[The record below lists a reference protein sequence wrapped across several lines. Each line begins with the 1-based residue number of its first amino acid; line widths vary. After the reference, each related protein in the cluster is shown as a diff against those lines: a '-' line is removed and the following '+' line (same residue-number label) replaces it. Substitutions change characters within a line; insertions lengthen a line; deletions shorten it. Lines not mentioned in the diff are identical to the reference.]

1 MRPRPLR
8 PIKAPLPLS
17 KMGDGRSAG
26 QDGPDGKAGDTAGEL
41 QATQVAQK
49 LPQQGRQE
57 QQRQQDQQQRQR
69 FEQVVD
75 AISEGLGREKSFD
88 VVVRRIR
95 VAGRDAALIYL
106 DGFLQPVP
114 TLRILQTL
122 MKLQPDALGQ
132 GDARVKLEQELVPY
146 FELMWVKGPQEAIDE
161 ILVGQGA
168 LVLAGLDQIL
178 LLDLRQYPARSVE
191 EPDLERVT
199 RGAREGFTE
208 VGLVNVNL
216 IRRRLRDPHL
226 RVEAL
231 KVGVRSKTDVFL
243 LYLEDLAPQTFVDE
257 VRHRLV
263 NIRADALPMGS
274 KNLEEYLS
282 EPKFNPFPKVRY
294 TERPDVAA
302 SHLLEGYVVVVTDT
316 SPAAMILPAN
326 VWQFTQ
332 HAEEYVQAPVVGTY
346 LRWVRFVGIIM
357 SVVLVPLW
365 VALVTDKAIL
375 PPWLQWVGP
384 RKPGIVPVWLQLLLL
399 TLGLDIIRMALIHTP
414 TALAT
419 SIGLVGAVL
428 LGQFAVEAGLFTS
441 ESVLYSALAAIGT
454 FTTPALE
461 FALAL
466 RLFQY
471 PLIALSAWLGLI
483 GLVAGLVALVYI
495 MALTKSFFLPYLW
508 PLAPLNG
515 RALARLLL
523 RYPIPAVKQH
533 RAPRPDGG
541 TA

>member
-8 PIKAPLPLS
+8 PVKATLPLS
-17 KMGDGRSAG
+17 RLGDGQAPPAGAG
-26 QDGPDGKAGDTAGEL
+26 QGGGQDLE
-41 QATQVAQK
+41 QA
-49 LPQQGRQE
+49 LS
-57 QQRQQDQQQRQR
+57 
-69 FEQVVD
+69 
-75 AISEGLGREKSFD
+75 AIVSPLGQEKSFD

-95 VAGRDAALIYL
+95 VAGRPAALVYL

-114 TLRILQTL
+114 AIRVLQSL
-122 MKLQPDALGQ
+122 MQLPPEALGQ
-132 GDARVKLEQELVPY
+132 GDAAQQLEERLVPY
-146 FELMWVKGPQEAIDE
+146 FELTWVQGPQEAVDQ
-161 ILVGQGA
+161 ILVGQAALLVQGLDRI
-168 LVLAGLDQIL
+168 LVLDM
-178 LLDLRQYPARSVE
+178 RQYPARSVQ

-243 LYLEDLAPQTFVDE
+243 LYLEDLAPRAFVDQI
-257 VRHRLV
+257 RQRLV
-263 NIRADALPMGS
+263 AIRADALPMGS

-282 EPKFNPFPKVRY
+282 EPRLNPFPKVRY

-302 SHLLEGYVVVVTDT
+302 SHLLEGYLVVVTDT

-332 HAEEYVQAPVVGTY
+332 HAEEYVQAPLVGSY
-346 LRWVRFVGIIM
+346 LRWVRFIGIVA

-365 VALVTDKAIL
+365 VALASHRDLL
-375 PPWLQWVGP
+375 PGWLQWVGP
-384 RKPGIVPVWLQLLLL
+384 RRSSIVPIWLQLLLL

-428 LGQFAVEAGLFTS
+428 LGQFAVQAGLFTS
-441 ESVLYSALAAIGT
+441 EAVLYSALAAIGS

-461 FALAL
+461 FALAA

-471 PLIALSAWLGLI
+471 PLIALGAWLGP
-483 GLVAGLVALVYI
+483 AGLVLGLTGMLYV
-495 MALTKSFFLPYLW
+495 MALTRSFFLPYLW
-508 PLAPLNG
+508 PLAPLD
-515 RALARLLL
+515 RKALARLLW
-523 RYPIPAVKQH
+523 RYPIPSVRRH
-533 RAPRPDGG
+533 LAPRPDRSQ
-541 TA
+541 A

>member
-8 PIKAPLPLS
+8 PIKAPIPLS
-17 KMGDGRSAG
+17 RLEDGRRPTIDGQPPRVDGAQSPPESIEPTVSAIAQGMG
-26 QDGPDGKAGDTAGEL
+26 QE
-41 QATQVAQK
+41 
-49 LPQQGRQE
+49 R
-57 QQRQQDQQQRQR
+57 
-69 FEQVVD
+69 
-75 AISEGLGREKSFD
+75 SFD
-88 VVVRRIR
+88 VIVRRIR
-95 VAGRDAALIYL
+95 VAGREAALIHL
-106 DGFLQPVP
+106 DGFIQPVP
-114 TLRILQTL
+114 AMRIMQGLMQLPAEALQ
-122 MKLQPDALGQ
+122 QEAE
-132 GDARVKLEQELVPY
+132 RRLEQELVPY
-146 FELMWVKGPQEAIDE
+146 FELTWVAGPQEAIDE
-161 ILVGQGA
+161 ILVGQAA
-168 LVLAGLDQIL
+168 LVVAGLSRIL

-243 LYLEDLAPQTFVDE
+243 LYVEDLAPKAFVDDI
-257 VRHRLV
+257 RRRLV
-263 NIRADALPMGS
+263 EIRADALPMGS

-282 EPKFNPFPKVRY
+282 APRLNPFPKVRY

-302 SHLLEGYVVVVTDT
+302 SHLLEGYVVVLTDT

-332 HAEEYVQAPVVGTY
+332 HAEEYVQAPLVGTY
-346 LRWVRFVGIIM
+346 LRWVRFVGIAA
-357 SVVLVPLW
+357 SLVLVPLW
-365 VALVTDKAIL
+365 VALVSQKAAL
-375 PPWLQWVGP
+375 PSWLQWIGP
-384 RKPGIVPVWLQLLLL
+384 REPGIVPVWLQLLLL

-428 LGQFAVEAGLFTS
+428 LGQFAVEAGLFTN
-441 ESVLYSALAAIGT
+441 EAVLYSALAAIGS

-461 FALAL
+461 FALAA

-471 PLIALSAWLGLI
+471 PLIALAAWLGL
-483 GLVAGLVALVYI
+483 AGLVVGLVGMIYV
-495 MALTKSFFLPYLW
+495 MALTRSFFLPYLW
-508 PLAPLNG
+508 PLAPLD
-515 RALARLLL
+515 RQALGRLLW
-523 RYPIPAVKQH
+523 RHPIPSVRQH
-533 RAPRPDGG
+533 LAPRPDR
-541 TA
+541 ADR